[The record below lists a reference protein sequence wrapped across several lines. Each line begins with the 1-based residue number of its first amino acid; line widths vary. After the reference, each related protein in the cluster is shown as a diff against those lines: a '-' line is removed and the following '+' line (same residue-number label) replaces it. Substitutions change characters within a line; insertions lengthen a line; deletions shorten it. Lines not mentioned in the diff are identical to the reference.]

1 MEERYRMMANL
12 GVRALP
18 SFNAKVREAKAK
30 GAKLGPA
37 GPDRLRRRHRP
48 AAL

>member
-1 MEERYRMMANL
+1 MEERYRKMANL

-30 GAKLGPA
+30 GSKLK
-37 GPDRLRRRHRP
+37 RRHF
-48 AAL
+48 